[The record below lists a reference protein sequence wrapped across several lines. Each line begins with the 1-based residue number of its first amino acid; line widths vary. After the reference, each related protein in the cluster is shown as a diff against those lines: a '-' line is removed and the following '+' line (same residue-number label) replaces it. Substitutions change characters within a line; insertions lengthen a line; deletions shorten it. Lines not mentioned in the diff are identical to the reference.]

1 MMQRTSMRD
10 GTRQA
15 TAILKIRGMS
25 EAGRAERLRRS
36 AAELD
41 GVLMVDVNYILDNV
55 TIGYDPEKLT
65 FEQIKRKLEPQSA
78 VQVARPHKRSDR

>member
-1 MMQRTSMRD
+1 MTSGM
-10 GTRQA
+10 RQA

-55 TIGYDPEKLT
+55 TIGYNPEKLT
-65 FEQIKRKLEPQSA
+65 FAQIKEKLEPQKTA
-78 VQVARPHKRSDR
+78 QVARPRKRA